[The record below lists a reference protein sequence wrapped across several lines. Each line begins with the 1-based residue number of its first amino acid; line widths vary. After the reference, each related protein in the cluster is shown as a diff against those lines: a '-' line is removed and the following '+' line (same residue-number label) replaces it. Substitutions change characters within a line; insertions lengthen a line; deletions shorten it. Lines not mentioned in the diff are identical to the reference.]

1 MTTIFRYFHCLII
14 GLTISFE
21 SYYKPMLPLKCKS
34 SKSMFNK
41 CLVSW
46 GIPSPPPTPGEI
58 FLETSSVKASH
69 FKKIDDMWKIT
80 GIEPYSAC
88 KKISDWFN
96 YPRTNIPASM
106 SLLPHQHKPYNSA
119 LFKKK
124 IIKKHSKGEKTFRDH
139 KKCKVSWSC
148 GGQSISAPRAK
159 IDQISIYLV
168 KITHC

>member
-1 MTTIFRYFHCLII
+1 MIRTFRYFHCLIR

-21 SYYKPMLPLKCKS
+21 SYKPMLPLKYKS

-46 GIPSPPPTPGEI
+46 GIPSPPSTPGEI

-88 KKISDWFN
+88 KKISDWFS
-96 YPRTNIPASM
+96 YPRTDIPASM
-106 SLLPHQHKPYNSA
+106 SLLCHKPYNPA

-124 IIKKHSKGEKTFRDH
+124 SLKNTEKEKKLSGTTRSV
-139 KKCKVSWSC
+139 KCPGHAEVS
-148 GGQSISAPRAK
+148 QSQLPEPK
-159 IDQISIYLV
+159 
-168 KITHC
+168 